1 MQLFMALHKEAIE
14 KRLEDLQAQARQ
26 QETVLFQLSGM
37 IQDCHYWLSEI
48 QKEKANAP
56 DSIND
61 PEGT

>member
-1 MQLFMALHKEAIE
+1 MNVEALN
-14 KRLEDLQAQARQ
+14 KRLEELQAQARQ

-37 IQDCHYWLSEI
+37 IQDCHYWLGEI

-56 DSIND
+56 DSVND

>member
-14 KRLEDLQAQARQ
+14 KRLEELQAQARQ
-26 QETVLFQLSGM
+26 QETVLIQLSGM

-48 QKEKANAP
+48 QKEKENAP

-61 PEGT
+61 PEST

>member
-1 MQLFMALHKEAIE
+1 MNVEALN
-14 KRLEDLQAQARQ
+14 KRLEELQAQARQ

-56 DSIND
+56 DSVND

>member
-14 KRLEDLQAQARQ
+14 KRLEELQAQARQ

-37 IQDCHYWLSEI
+37 IQDCHYWLGEI

-56 DSIND
+56 DRIDD

>member
-1 MQLFMALHKEAIE
+1 MNVEALN
-14 KRLEDLQAQARQ
+14 KRLEELQAQARQ

-48 QKEKANAP
+48 QKEKTNAP
-56 DSIND
+56 DSVND

>member
-1 MQLFMALHKEAIE
+1 MQLFTVLHKEAIE
-14 KRLEDLQAQARQ
+14 KRLEELQAQARQ
-26 QETVLFQLSGM
+26 QETVLIQLSGM

-56 DSIND
+56 DRIDD

>member
-1 MQLFMALHKEAIE
+1 MNVEALN
-14 KRLEDLQAQARQ
+14 KRLEELQAQARQ
-26 QETVLFQLSGM
+26 QETVLIQLSGM

-56 DSIND
+56 DSVND

>member
-1 MQLFMALHKEAIE
+1 MNVEALN
-14 KRLEDLQAQARQ
+14 KRLEELQAQARQ
-26 QETVLFQLSGM
+26 QETVLIQLSGM

-56 DSIND
+56 DSIDD

>member
-1 MQLFMALHKEAIE
+1 MNVEALN
-14 KRLEDLQAQARQ
+14 KRLEELQAQARQ

-56 DSIND
+56 DRIDD

>member
-1 MQLFMALHKEAIE
+1 MNVEALN

-56 DSIND
+56 DSVND

>member
-1 MQLFMALHKEAIE
+1 MNVEAFN
-14 KRLEDLQAQARQ
+14 KRLEELQAQARQ

-56 DSIND
+56 DSVND

>member
-1 MQLFMALHKEAIE
+1 MQLFMALHKETIE
-14 KRLEDLQAQARQ
+14 KRLEELQAQARQ